1 MRLIRLIVNWGILI
15 LSPVWILPFL
25 LFMAVVDYTEPDK
38 EVYFEGER
46 WIWE

>member
-1 MRLIRLIVNWGILI
+1 MKVIKLIVNWGILI

-25 LFMAVVDYTEPDK
+25 IYMILVDGCEPDK

-46 WIWE
+46 WFWE